1 MIFPVRDSRNL
12 ALAHLEVSHGRVEL
26 ELRGAAAAAASAAAP
41 AATGGRHPDT

>member
-26 ELRGAAAAAASAAAP
+26 ELRGAAAAAAAAAP